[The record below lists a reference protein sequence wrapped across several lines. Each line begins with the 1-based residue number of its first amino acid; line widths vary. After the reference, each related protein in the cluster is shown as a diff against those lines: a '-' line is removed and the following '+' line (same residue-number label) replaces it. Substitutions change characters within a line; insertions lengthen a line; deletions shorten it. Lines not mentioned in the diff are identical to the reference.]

1 MKKIKK
7 LTAVVLAL
15 VAVSASMSNVVAN
28 AVEKTEAPSKTKMAI
43 VEAEVK
49 ELVRKGEISETDAE
63 KLIKRIEMVSTRDTT
78 YAFPSYL
85 SLPSNFVSVDGVL
98 QDNYV
103 TFFTNNTLYSTY
115 FRYIINNNIGT
126 SNPASLSNYSKLYNN
141 VSLANL
147 THLSS
152 EDTTDGKC
160 YSIYLG
166 ISGSLSSNKSVF
178 SLNLGNTFSSTI
190 GSPAALRSNI
200 RDRDNYT
207 SNPFPTQSSTSLN
220 VGLYTVGDV
229 TRDGVINQADADY
242 LLAYIVETL
251 QSDGS
256 KNEEIFKLAGDI
268 DGNKKITILDVIAIN
283 DLIS

>member
-28 AVEKTEAPSKTKMAI
+28 AVEKAKAPSKTKMAI

-49 ELVRKGEISETDAE
+49 ELVRTGEISETDAE

-103 TFFTNNTLYSTY
+103 TFFTNNTLYSTF

-141 VSLANL
+141 VNLANL
-147 THLSS
+147 TPLSS

-160 YSIYLG
+160 YSIYLS

-190 GSPAALRSNI
+190 GSPAALRNNI
-200 RDRDNYT
+200 RDRNNYA
-207 SNPFPTQSSTSLN
+207 SNPFPTQSSTSLYAS
-220 VGLYTVGDV
+220 LYTVGDV
-229 TRDGVINQADADY
+229 TRNGVIDEDDLDY
-242 LLAYIVETL
+242 LLAYTTEILE
-251 QSDGS
+251 SDGS

-268 DGNKKITILDVIAIN
+268 DGNKMITILDVIAIN